1 MAIGWLDVPGSR
13 LPVSND
19 PSFNTTRCV
28 MLSMLCHT
36 TIWPAGNV
44 AGLGEKDCA
53 PLIATTL
60 IVTAPGVGVG
70 VGVGTGV
77 GVGVGAGVVGGG
89 VGEDGPE
96 VLELPQPQAPRLNAT
111 MALATNTRIL
121 IPFCCYGRL

>member
-1 MAIGWLDVPGSR
+1 
-13 LPVSND
+13 
-19 PSFNTTRCV
+19 
-28 MLSMLCHT
+28 
-36 TIWPAGNV
+36 
-44 AGLGEKDCA
+44 LGEKDCA

-70 VGVGTGV
+70 VGVG
-77 GVGVGAGVVGGG
+77 VGAGVVDGG

-121 IPFCCYGRL
+121 ISFCCYGRL

>member
-1 MAIGWLDVPGSR
+1 
-13 LPVSND
+13 
-19 PSFNTTRCV
+19 
-28 MLSMLCHT
+28 MLCHT

-70 VGVGTGV
+70 VGVG
-77 GVGVGAGVVGGG
+77 VVGDG
-89 VGEDGPE
+89 VGEYGPE

-121 IPFCCYGRL
+121 IPFCCYGSLCSQVSNLLATGQPIGSDMPNGGHLSTDVAVRPT